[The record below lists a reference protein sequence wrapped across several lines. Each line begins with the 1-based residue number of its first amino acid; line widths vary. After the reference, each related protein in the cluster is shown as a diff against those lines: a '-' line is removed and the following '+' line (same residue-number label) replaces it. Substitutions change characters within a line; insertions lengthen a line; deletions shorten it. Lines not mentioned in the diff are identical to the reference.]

1 LLSKLIN
8 MIRFIFGLALAYF
21 VLRIVRLFID
31 PIFDKKAPPVHPNS
45 STPNNSEKKSKLGE
59 YVDYEEVR

>member
-1 LLSKLIN
+1 

-21 VLRIVRLFID
+21 VLRIVRLVID
-31 PIFDKKAPPVHPNS
+31 PIFDKKAPPVNPNS
-45 STPNNSEKKSKLGE
+45 STPNNAAKKSKIGE

>member
-1 LLSKLIN
+1 

-31 PIFDKKAPPVHPNS
+31 PIFDKKSPSVNPHS
-45 STPNNSEKKSKLGE
+45 SAPNNSEKKSKLGE